1 MEYAEHILEII
12 SEIIWGYPV
21 LILMLGGG
29 IYLSARMGF
38 PQIHLIRIFKSTF
51 LALFKKN
58 GKSAGEN
65 KGISQFQG
73 FSTALAAT

>member
-29 IYLSARMGF
+29 IYLSLRMGF

-51 LALFKKN
+51 LALFKK
-58 GKSAGEN
+58 ERQ
-65 KGISQFQG
+65 ICR
-73 FSTALAAT
+73 